1 MSKPASGSARAS
13 AAIGAQ
19 SRLADVMLV
28 RIAAAGG
35 SERDIARDLHPW
47 ADAKASAQAWRVQIS
62 QGLAALSIRGL
73 VASAAG
79 RTRATEAGRKH
90 ALAFLGLPGGDIG
103 PWPAMRD
110 GPLVEVALGLQT
122 AAPARRKAAARLEG
136 LRGLIVET
144 TWNIENSGRPSATR
158 IRSKLALT
166 ALQRVFGD
174 TVDKSLQSKSAMSAS
189 ASRLLAAQVSKTPR
203 QHATDARLVAQL
215 AAEAIGVTRADLAS
229 LRRGVLRRYLAQSDA
244 TAETVAAPASPR
256 AITDAP
262 VPLPAASPRVQTQP
276 PQASSSA
283 TAARVRLVTP
293 PAAPVASQPVDRRPD
308 PATFARAVQDAA
320 KVKAEGWP
328 GNRKAFVS
336 RVWTVVQE
344 RHPEWGIGVI
354 EFKGMLAE
362 VHRIGLLGLANAD
375 LKDRRTLAEV
385 EASAVSYKNT
395 VWHYVR
401 VDD

>member
-1 MSKPASGSARAS
+1 MSKPASGSARAP

-19 SRLADVMLV
+19 SRMADVMLV

-47 ADAKASAQAWRVQIS
+47 AETKVSAHAWRVRIS
-62 QGLAALSIRGL
+62 QGLAALAIHGH
-73 VASAAG
+73 VASTAG
-79 RTRATEAGRKH
+79 RYRATDAGRVQVR
-90 ALAFLGLPGGDIG
+90 AFLGGQCGDIG
-103 PWPAMRD
+103 PWPVVRD
-110 GPLVEVALGLQT
+110 GHLVLAALGLQT
-122 AAPARRKAAARLEG
+122 ALPNRRKAAARLDG
-136 LRGLIVET
+136 LRGLIVES

-158 IRSKLALT
+158 IRSKLALR
-166 ALQRVFGD
+166 ALQRVFGSD
-174 TVDKSLQSKSAMSAS
+174 IDKSLESKSAMSAS
-189 ASRLLAAQVSKTPR
+189 ASRLLAAQLSKTPR

-229 LRRGVLRRYLAQSDA
+229 LRRGVLRRFLTEPDVASETAAAVPRAAPQVPVPPIAPAPALAQPRHA
-244 TAETVAAPASPR
+244 PPLAPTTA
-256 AITDAP
+256 
-262 VPLPAASPRVQTQP
+262 
-276 PQASSSA
+276 
-283 TAARVRLVTP
+283 AARVRLVTP
-293 PAAPVASQPVDRRPD
+293 PAAPVTTVPVDRRPD

-320 KVKAEGWP
+320 KLKAEGWA

-336 RVWTVVQE
+336 RVWSVVQE